1 MARCFFFIL
10 TILLLA
16 SCKNNNKA
24 IHEDIINLY
33 PDKELIKKKYYKYSL
48 QDPFSPNDTLYT
60 PIEPSSKNPK
70 MAKTLIKATNPY
82 DLQYFNKFLTNEM
95 NGNYND
101 YIIQNNTIL
110 YRYYFKHY
118 ENKDKKRI
126 TSKEDIENY
135 LSENSIN
142 FDFIKSKDGNL
153 YFYLLKRKEQLPSSY
168 CIIKLHNDNLETS
181 IIYNAKDTI
190 RSLSLDAL
198 RPFLGSEIEN
208 K

>member
-1 MARCFFFIL
+1 MARFFFFIL

-82 DLQYFNKFLTNEM
+82 DLQYFNKFIRDKIAGE
-95 NGNYND
+95 YND
-101 YIIQNNTIL
+101 YIFKNDTIV
-110 YRYYFKHY
+110 YRYYSKHY
-118 ENKDKKRI
+118 GKNDLKKI
-126 TSKEDIENY
+126 DSKEKIEKYFKNK
-135 LSENSIN
+135 SIN
-142 FDFIKSKDGNL
+142 YQFIKSNEDKNL
-153 YFYLLKRKEQLPSSY
+153 IYLLKKKGQSSPVF
-168 CIIKLHNDNLETS
+168 CVIDSHDNILEVYLT
-181 IIYNAKDTI
+181 YNSKDTI
-190 RSLSLDAL
+190 MSFSQKSL
-198 RPFLGSEIEN
+198 RPFRGSEIEN
-208 K
+208 